1 MVHRI
6 KLAWYRPGGEVSDR
20 QWRDVVGILAVQR
33 EEIDREDLEGTAREL
48 ELADLLRL
56 ALEEAGDE

>member
-1 MVHRI
+1 MLR

>member
-1 MVHRI
+1 MLR
-6 KLAWYRPGGEVSDR
+6 KLAWYRAGGEVSDR